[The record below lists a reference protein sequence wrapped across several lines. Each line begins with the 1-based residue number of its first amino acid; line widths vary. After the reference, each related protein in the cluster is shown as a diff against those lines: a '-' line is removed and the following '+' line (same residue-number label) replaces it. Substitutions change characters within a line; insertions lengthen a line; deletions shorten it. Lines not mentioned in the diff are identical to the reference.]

1 MKNVYGNALT
11 LTLFGESHGSSIG
24 AVLDGLSPGIP
35 VDEAHIAREL
45 TRRRPQG
52 QTATARVEQDP
63 FVIESGVF
71 NGCTTGTPLCIRI
84 PNAGQHSGDYAGMQD
99 CARPGHSD
107 YPAFCKYH
115 GYSDYRGGGHFSG
128 RITAALVAAG
138 AIAEGALRGRGIRI
152 GTHLAACAGVQ
163 DRPFRQTDGQIP
175 DGELDALRE
184 PGFPVLDRA
193 AGERMQQ
200 AILAAKADGDSV
212 GGVTETAVTGLCA
225 GLGEPWFDTV
235 ESLLSHALFSV
246 PAVKGVEFGDG
257 FALADMRGSESNDA
271 YRVDESGRIIT
282 ETNSNGGIGGGITN
296 GQPIVFR
303 CAVKPTP
310 SIVKKQDT
318 VDFVN
323 VCNTE
328 IAIKGRHDP
337 CIVHRARAVVDAV
350 TALTLAD
357 MLSLR
362 YGTDWLAR

>member
-152 GTHLAACAGVQ
+152 GTHLSACAGVQ

-225 GLGEPWFDTV
+225 GLGEPWLIRWRECWRTGCFR
-235 ESLLSHALFSV
+235 F
-246 PAVKGVEFGDG
+246 
-257 FALADMRGSESNDA
+257 RQ
-271 YRVDESGRIIT
+271 SGAW
-282 ETNSNGGIGGGITN
+282 SS
-296 GQPIVFR
+296 
-303 CAVKPTP
+303 A
-310 SIVKKQDT
+310 
-318 VDFVN
+318 
-323 VCNTE
+323 
-328 IAIKGRHDP
+328 
-337 CIVHRARAVVDAV
+337 
-350 TALTLAD
+350 TALRLPECAGVPPTIPTGSPRPARSSRSATAAAASAAASPTECRWCSAVPSSRLRPSHCRRTAWTL
-357 MLSLR
+357 S
-362 YGTDWLAR
+362 GART

>member
-71 NGCTTGTPLCIRI
+71 NDCTTGTPLCIRI

-225 GLGEPWFDTV
+225 GLPPTIPTGSPGPARSSRSATAAAASAAASPTECRWCSAVPSSRLRPSHCRRTAWT
-235 ESLLSHALFSV
+235 LS
-246 PAVKGVEFGDG
+246 G
-257 FALADMRGSESNDA
+257 
-271 YRVDESGRIIT
+271 
-282 ETNSNGGIGGGITN
+282 
-296 GQPIVFR
+296 
-303 CAVKPTP
+303 
-310 SIVKKQDT
+310 
-318 VDFVN
+318 
-323 VCNTE
+323 
-328 IAIKGRHDP
+328 
-337 CIVHRARAVVDAV
+337 AR
-350 TALTLAD
+350 T
-357 MLSLR
+357 
-362 YGTDWLAR
+362 

>member
-184 PGFPVLDRA
+184 PGFPVLRI
-193 AGERMQQ
+193 GNRMGVPKEQFIQ
-200 AILAAKADGDSV
+200 WVNEHTG
-212 GGVTETAVTGLCA
+212 GGV
-225 GLGEPWFDTV
+225 
-235 ESLLSHALFSV
+235 
-246 PAVKGVEFGDG
+246 
-257 FALADMRGSESNDA
+257 
-271 YRVDESGRIIT
+271 
-282 ETNSNGGIGGGITN
+282 
-296 GQPIVFR
+296 
-303 CAVKPTP
+303 
-310 SIVKKQDT
+310 
-318 VDFVN
+318 
-323 VCNTE
+323 
-328 IAIKGRHDP
+328 
-337 CIVHRARAVVDAV
+337 
-350 TALTLAD
+350 
-357 MLSLR
+357 
-362 YGTDWLAR
+362 